1 MFLCWHCDDSG
12 YFKVQT
18 AAAGAGTLSWHTYT
32 AGTPSVKVAM
42 VTHSL
47 GQGSPGNGRYVE
59 SDC

>member
-1 MFLCWHCDDSG
+1 M
-12 YFKVQT
+12 QT